1 MIRLKYDKS
10 ILLPYYEVV
19 ARGSA
24 NWENDAHLERHARTS
39 VVHCN
44 SQIQAMLEN
53 NCSYSEVLQ
62 LVLSP
67 IKSLPKVP
75 HKVLHLTPPTAL
87 VKYNLKCKSKL
98 MYILTDDQPFWW
110 SETVPSKSLSRAD
123 SKVWNPCQLGYRP
136 FRISPQTI
144 CERYVSTRLKT
155 SGKHWPPDPSYGN

>member
-10 ILLPYYEVV
+10 ILLPSCEVV

-98 MYILTDDQPFWW
+98 MYILTDERKSWLFERECIFLHVFHYKLHKQSIFHRTLWCNSTFP
-110 SETVPSKSLSRAD
+110 EPSR
-123 SKVWNPCQLGYRP
+123 NRT
-136 FRISPQTI
+136 F
-144 CERYVSTRLKT
+144 
-155 SGKHWPPDPSYGN
+155 